1 MGPSVKISK
10 QFIHSVIL
18 SRQSFWKNYCS
29 VVCVVF
35 QLVFVLRRA
44 NSFRCNMLSAALDM

>member
-1 MGPSVKISK
+1 MGPYVTISE

-18 SRQSFWKNYCS
+18 SHHSFLKNYCS

-35 QLVFVLRRA
+35 QLVFVLRHA
-44 NSFRCNMLSAALDM
+44 NSFRCNMLSAVLDM